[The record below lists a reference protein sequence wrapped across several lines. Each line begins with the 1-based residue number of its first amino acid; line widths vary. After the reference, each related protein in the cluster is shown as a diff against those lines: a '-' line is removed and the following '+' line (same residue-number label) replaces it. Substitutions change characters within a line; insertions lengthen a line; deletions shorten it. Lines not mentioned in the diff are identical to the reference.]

1 MKKYTAF
8 AFLIALILFSCKQDT
23 SKNYFTESSPEIDV
37 MRQMIKDYE
46 AGDWEA
52 YKSHYA
58 EGAKIYHN
66 RVNSH
71 PRSIVEAVEDHKA
84 FINQVTNY
92 QYSTTENQTVE
103 MIIDSKGTTWVSFWG
118 VWTGSFAE
126 SGNDT
131 EIIVHITSR
140 FVDGKIDQ
148 EHMYWDTAPFVLERI
163 WVENRSPL
171 IHEGGNLIR

>member
-1 MKKYTAF
+1 MKKTISLSLLML
-8 AFLIALILFSCKQDT
+8 LIFMSCQDK
-23 SKNYFTESSPEIDV
+23 SKNYFTEVSPEIDT
-37 MRQMIKDYE
+37 MRHMIKDYE

-58 EGAKIYHN
+58 GGAKIYHN

-71 PRSIVEAVEDHKA
+71 PRTIVEAVEDHKA

-118 VWTGSFAE
+118 VWTGTFAE

-148 EHMYWDTAPFVLERI
+148 EHMYWDTSPFLLEKI
-163 WVENRSPL
+163 W
-171 IHEGGNLIR
+171 IDNLVVNESGDFLK

>member
-1 MKKYTAF
+1 MKKTIS
-8 AFLIALILFSCKQDT
+8 LSLLILLIFISCQDK
-23 SKNYFTESSPEIDV
+23 SKNYFTEVSPEIDV
-37 MRQMIKDYE
+37 MRKMIKDYE
-46 AGDWEA
+46 AGDWQA

-58 EGAKIYHN
+58 EDAKIYHN

-71 PRSIVEAVEDHKA
+71 PRTIDEAVEEHKA
-84 FINQVTNY
+84 FINKVTNY

-103 MIIDSKGTTWVSFWG
+103 MIIDSKGTTWVSFWA
-118 VWTGSFAE
+118 VWTGTFAE
-126 SGNDT
+126 SGNVA

-148 EHMYWDTAPFVLERI
+148 EHMYWDTTPFLLEKI

-171 IHEGGNLIR
+171 SPEINPAQ